1 VKSKVRVH
9 ESLRSAKGMVGFARV
24 NQSLGPRSIRLWY
37 VTECL
42 RINLQFHRQAA
53 CLSIIIKYLGGS
65 AMVGN
70 VIVESANF
78 GRERHVMFHGT
89 LESLTFI
96 DFFPL
101 SLDNVSEKIMV
112 RIWV

>member
-1 VKSKVRVH
+1 
-9 ESLRSAKGMVGFARV
+9 MVGFARV
-24 NQSLGPRSIRLWY
+24 IQSLGPRSVRLWY
-37 VTECL
+37 LTKCL

-53 CLSIIIKYLGGS
+53 CLSIIIKYLRGS
-65 AMVGN
+65 EMVGN
-70 VIVESANF
+70 VIIASANF
-78 GRERHVMFHGT
+78 GRVRRERHVMFHGT

-101 SLDNVSEKIMV
+101 FLNNVSEKIIM